1 MADIN
6 RFRFGDTTAIVTSVA
21 LIIGLG
27 ATTAAVASC
36 RPSQPLPFAGFIDA
50 PVSAVAAQVA
60 GRVESIPVR
69 EGDRVKKGQLLAQL
83 DARERQAQLAEAQ
96 ANLEQARES
105 LKEAEA
111 NLKAALPTVKGAGA
125 DVART
130 QATLDEAERNFS
142 RTQEMLEGQSA
153 TPQQL
158 DSARARLLE
167 ARAALQSLTAT
178 KAATQGRVGA
188 LMVAVSNSRAAV
200 NTAEAAVQLAQVQLA
215 QAQVLCPFDGLVVN
229 RNLEEGEW
237 AAPGTP
243 VVTIEDLGQL
253 WVRLDVE
260 ETKLGGLRLG
270 QVAQVKVIAVPGRTF
285 RGHVIEVGAEGE
297 FAVNRDVKRGR
308 PDIRTFRVRVAIDER
323 SEELRPGMT
332 AEVSILSLS
341 DERPPVATGTAR

>member
-6 RFRFGDTTAIVTSVA
+6 RSGFGGTAAIATSAA
-21 LIIGLG
+21 LLIGIG
-27 ATTAAVASC
+27 ATTAGVAGC

-50 PVSAVAAQVA
+50 PVAAVAAQVA
-60 GRVESIPVR
+60 GRVDSIPVR
-69 EGDRVKKGQLLAQL
+69 EGDRVQKGQLLAQL
-83 DARERQAQLAEAQ
+83 DARERQAQLAEARASLAQ
-96 ANLEQARES
+96 AKASLE
-105 LKEAEA
+105 EAEA
-111 NLKAALPTVKGAGA
+111 NLQAALPTVKGAGA
-125 DVART
+125 DIARA

-158 DSARARLLE
+158 DAARARLLE
-167 ARAALQSLTAT
+167 ARAALQSLTAG
-178 KAATQGRVGA
+178 KAVTQGKVGA
-188 LMVAVSNSRAAV
+188 LMAAVSNSRAAV
-200 NTAEAAVQLAQVQLA
+200 NTSDAAVQLAQVQVA

-260 ETKLGGLRLG
+260 ETQLGGLRLG
-270 QVAQVKVIAVPGRTF
+270 QEAQVKVVAVPGRTF

-308 PDIRTFRVRVAIDER
+308 PDIRTFRVRIAIDER

-332 AEVSILSLS
+332 AEVSILSRS
-341 DERPPVATGTAR
+341 NERPPVATGTAR